1 MMTDPSDKPAP
12 SGMYQEW
19 VPGGIAHAESILRR
33 TDYLSA
39 DELANVLEHNEGR
52 PLPKSLQDYL
62 VRFLRGEVMKKRGP
76 KPKSTDLYGL
86 YFSYA
91 TVLYGKARRVYSK
104 LHRRNKRRARKRG
117 EILPRTLDP
126 PYRLALKYVRD
137 HVWPYRDMELESLH
151 NLLSRRGQLRKTHP
165 NKNKD

>member
-19 VPGGIAHAESILRR
+19 GPGGIVRAESILRR

-52 PLPKSLQDYL
+52 PLPRSLQAYL
-62 VRFLRGEVMKKRGP
+62 IRFLRGEVTKKRGP
-76 KPKSTDLYGL
+76 KPKSNDLCGL

-91 TVLYGKARRVYSK
+91 TVLYGKALRVYSK
-104 LHRRNKRRARKRG
+104 LHRRKKRRARKRG

-151 NLLSRRGQLRKTHP
+151 NLLSRRGRLRKTRP